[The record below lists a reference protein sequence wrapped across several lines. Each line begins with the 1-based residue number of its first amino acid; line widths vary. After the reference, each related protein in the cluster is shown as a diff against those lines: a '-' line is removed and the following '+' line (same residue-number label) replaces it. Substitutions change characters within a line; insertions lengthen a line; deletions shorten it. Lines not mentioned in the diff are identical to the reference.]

1 MLGADGMTGWM
12 ADGTEEWGGRP
23 VARTIAA
30 AGSRR
35 RAALTGT
42 VRAVGVRRRPRRA
55 GPWPGERR
63 CTALTVATEAELD
76 DGTGTIVLR
85 WVGRDGVPGIVVGAS
100 LAVEGTV
107 LADRGRRVL
116 LNPLYR
122 FGYSSNSW

>member
-1 MLGADGMTGWM
+1 MTGWM

-23 VARTIAA
+23 VARTVAA
-30 AGSRR
+30 ADSRR

-42 VRAVGVRRRPRRA
+42 VRAVSVRSGV
-55 GPWPGERR
+55 G
-63 CTALTVATEAELD
+63 CATDAELD

-85 WVGRDGVPGIVVGAS
+85 WVGRDRVPGVTVGAS

-122 FGYSSNSW
+122 FS